1 MRILRSRYFLTV
13 SLLSVSL
20 VFAVTI
26 FGQHDGQDI
35 SENDKLNPIDETE
48 KWEYPYEATEEKR
61 RKLLQIL
68 SDFKGPIPVKD
79 LIRKLGNPD
88 RIDDL
93 SAKHKPLSPYDD
105 GFLAG
110 SKAAYSYR
118 CIWFA
123 RKYSKSPGIGD
134 SWLAAYVDKN
144 ERTVPVIHQN
154 WLKK

>member
-1 MRILRSRYFLTV
+1 MQILRSRYFLTF
-13 SLLSVSL
+13 SILSVSL

-26 FGQHDGQDI
+26 FGQHGDQDI
-35 SENDKLNPIDETE
+35 SENDKLYPIDETE

-68 SDFKGPIPVKD
+68 SDFKDPIPVKD

-93 SAKHKPLSPYDD
+93 SAKYKPLSPYEA

-110 SKAAYSYR
+110 SKVAFMYR

-144 ERTVPVIHQN
+144 ERTVSVIHQN

>member
-1 MRILRSRYFLTV
+1 MKLLLLLI
-13 SLLSVSL
+13 LLSVFL
-20 VFAVTI
+20 VFVATG
-26 FGQHDGQDI
+26 FAQRDGQNI

-48 KWEYPYEATEEKR
+48 KWEYPYEASEEKR
-61 RKLLQIL
+61 KKLLQIL
-68 SDFKGPIPVKD
+68 SDFKDPISVKD

-93 SAKHKPLSPYDD
+93 STKYKPLSHYEA

-110 SKAAYSYR
+110 SKGAYSYR
-118 CIWFA
+118 CIWFV
-123 RKYSKSPGIGD
+123 RKYSKSPALGD

-144 ERTVPVIHQN
+144 EGTVSVIHQN